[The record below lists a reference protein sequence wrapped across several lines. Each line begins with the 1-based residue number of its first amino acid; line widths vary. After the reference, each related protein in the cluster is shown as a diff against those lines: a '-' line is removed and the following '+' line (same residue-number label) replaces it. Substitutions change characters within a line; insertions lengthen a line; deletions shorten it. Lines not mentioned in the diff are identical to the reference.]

1 MNTHSSFFLLLLC
14 RHNFIQEAIFAQ
26 AVSEIR
32 RKGSK
37 TKGKRDMSSIRAIVV
52 DPEVPGRF
60 AIKEVEAPQAGP
72 SETLVQVEAISL
84 NRGEVMYA
92 QAGRRPGWDLAG
104 TVIKQAANG
113 TGPQIGSRV
122 VGIPSNAG
130 AWAEQVAVPT
140 NMLTV
145 IPDSVTFAQAAT
157 LPTAGLT
164 ALRALEKGGLL
175 LHRRVLITGSTGG
188 VGRFAH
194 QLARLSGASIVGTV
208 RQARNEALVR
218 EAGAD
223 QVIVGDDLSEAGAW
237 GPYDLIIESLGGKAL
252 ASALSLLTPGGTC
265 VTLGWSV
272 SPSVTIDLSNFNAT
286 GGVTLYGLRMSTE
299 LQRRA
304 ASEDL
309 ARLAQLVAEQK
320 LRPPIEVEAS
330 WHDIGDIAQRLLQRQ
345 FTGKAVLHLA

>member
-1 MNTHSSFFLLLLC
+1 L
-14 RHNFIQEAIFAQ
+14 
-26 AVSEIR
+26 
-32 RKGSK
+32 K
-37 TKGKRDMSSIRAIVV
+37 TKGKREMSSMRAIVV
-52 DPEVPGRF
+52 DPEVPERF
-60 AIKEVEAPQAGP
+60 VIKEVEAPQPGL
-72 SETLVQVEAISL
+72 SEALVQVKAISL

-92 QAGRRPGWDLAG
+92 QPGRRPGWDLAG

-113 TGPQIGSRV
+113 TGPQVGSRV
-122 VGIPSNAG
+122 VGMPSAAG

-140 NMLTV
+140 NMLAA
-145 IPDSVTFAQAAT
+145 IPDDVTFAQAAT

-164 ALRALEKGGLL
+164 ALRALEKGGFLL
-175 LHRRVLITGSTGG
+175 NRRVLITGSTGG
-188 VGRFAH
+188 VGHFAH
-194 QLARLSGASIVGTV
+194 QLARLSGASIVGSV

-223 QVIVGDDLSEAGAW
+223 QVIVGDDLSGAGIW
-237 GPYDLIIESLGGKAL
+237 GPYDLIVESLGGKAL
-252 ASALSLLTPGGTC
+252 ASVLSLLAPGGTC

-272 SPSVTIDLSNFNAT
+272 SPEVTIDLSKFNFT

-309 ARLAQLVAEQK
+309 ARLAQMIAAQK
-320 LRPPIEVEAS
+320 LRPSIEVEAS
-330 WHDIGDIAQRLLQRQ
+330 WHEIGDIAQRLLQRQ